1 MKSQVVSATEFKAKC
16 LGLLEE
22 IGQNGGTITVTKRGR
37 PIATVGPV
45 PKRLRASSE
54 GMLKGKVHI
63 PEELLSADTDMS
75 DLWECVREAEAG
87 PLPRMKGRE

>member
-16 LGLLEE
+16 LGLLDE

-54 GMLKGKVHI
+54 GMWKGKVHI
-63 PEELLSADTDMS
+63 PDELLMADTS
-75 DLWECVREAEAG
+75 DLWDCVREAEARV
-87 PLPRMKGRE
+87 LPGMKDPSL